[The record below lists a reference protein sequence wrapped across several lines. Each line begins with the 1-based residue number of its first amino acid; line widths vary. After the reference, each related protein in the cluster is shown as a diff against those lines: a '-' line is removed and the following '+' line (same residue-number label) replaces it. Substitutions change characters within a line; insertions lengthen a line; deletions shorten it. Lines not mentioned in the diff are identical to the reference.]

1 VSGSGPEAS
10 STSAR
15 QRLDQIAAEVVERI
29 ERTLPGWVER
39 EVRRIVDA
47 WGRLDP
53 GTAARTV
60 QAAGPAGRKAAD
72 RVGSALRAEMALDP
86 ARQRATPLQ
95 IVRSAYEEPTAV
107 LAAAGIP
114 PVERDD
120 FHERRWPDD
129 RYGLV
134 PEHLS
139 DLGDEVLGPLLL
151 AWGMAKAAVLR
162 SRQARHAGRPPDL
175 ETWDPET

>member
-1 VSGSGPEAS
+1 VSGSGPDGS
-10 STSAR
+10 SPSSR
-15 QRLDQIAAEVVERI
+15 RRLEQIAAEVVERV
-29 ERTLPGWVER
+29 ERCLPGWVER

-53 GTAARTV
+53 ETAARTV
-60 QAAGPAGRKAAD
+60 RAAGPAGREASE
-72 RVGSALRAEMALDP
+72 RLGSALRTEMALDP

-114 PVERDD
+114 PVERDE

-129 RYGLV
+129 HYGLV

-139 DLGDEVLGPLLL
+139 DLGDEDLGPLLL
-151 AWGMAKAAVLR
+151 AWGLAKAAVLR
-162 SRQARHAGRPPDL
+162 SRQARHAGPAL
-175 ETWDPET
+175 DPET

>member
-1 VSGSGPEAS
+1 
-10 STSAR
+10 
-15 QRLDQIAAEVVERI
+15 L
-29 ERTLPGWVER
+29 
-39 EVRRIVDA
+39 
-47 WGRLDP
+47 
-53 GTAARTV
+53 
-60 QAAGPAGRKAAD
+60 QAACPAGRKAAD
-72 RVGSALRAEMALDP
+72 RVGSALWAEMALDP

-139 DLGDEVLGPLLL
+139 DLGDEDLGPLLL